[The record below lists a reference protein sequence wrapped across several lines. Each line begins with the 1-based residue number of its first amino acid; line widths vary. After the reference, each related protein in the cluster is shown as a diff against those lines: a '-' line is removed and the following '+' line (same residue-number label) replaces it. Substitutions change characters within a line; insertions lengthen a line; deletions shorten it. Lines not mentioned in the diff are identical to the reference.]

1 MAFVDDDRR
10 RRSGNRPR
18 PKVWHR
24 EQYRLYSS
32 SPWEMVAAVPSCAG
46 GTDDGASSTR
56 GGIGVEPPSSLNV
69 RMRPSLPYLNAALSS
84 GNGKKRRPP
93 PKPAITET
101 Y

>member
-1 MAFVDDDRR
+1 MAFVDEDRR

-18 PKVWHR
+18 PKGGHR

-32 SPWEMVAAVPSCAG
+32 SPWATVAAVPSCAG
-46 GTDDGASSTR
+46 ETADGTSSTR
-56 GGIGVEPPSSLNV
+56 GGIGVEPPSNLNV
-69 RMRPSLPYLNAALSS
+69 RMRPSLPYLKAALSS

-93 PKPAITET
+93 PNPAITET